1 MLNLKYKIGSVVEDE
16 QGKLW
21 AVVFYDE
28 ETQLYNI
35 QELSVRQVSEFELNS
50 KYKTID
56 VEE

>member
-16 QGKLW
+16 YGKLW

>member
-56 VEE
+56 AEE